1 MKRLR
6 GNQYHYGFSDYI
18 NNVKLKGCECAA
30 IMCEMIDYDA
40 KQDVESP
47 SCSTV
52 STQTG
57 QQPSLLKT
65 MFSGLQLISG
75 H

>member
-1 MKRLR
+1 MKRLC
-6 GNQYHYGFSDYI
+6 GNQYHFGFSEF

-30 IMCEMIDYDA
+30 IMCEIFDYDA

-65 MFSGLQLISG
+65 IFSGLQLISG